1 MINKLGLNEERMLSV
16 EKIIV
21 NTKLNLLDE
30 EFLFNND
37 IFSLEYIR
45 QMHIFLFGDLYYERD
60 LTFRE
65 LSNEEIK
72 YIEVLLN
79 SIKQICINKY
89 DCVEILLETLV
100 RLWEL
105 QIFKDGNTRTL
116 LGYLS
121 ILNKAFILN
130 LDIDLNKEI
139 KSRAS
144 ELYVKNL
151 VNQKQLTKSK

>member
-1 MINKLGLNEERMLSV
+1 MKNKLWLNKEKLLSV
-16 EKIIV
+16 EKEIV
-21 NTKLNLLDE
+21 KIKLNLLDE

-37 IFSLEYIR
+37 IFTLEYIKEL
-45 QMHIFLFGDLYYERD
+45 HIFLFGDLYYEED

-65 LSNEEIK
+65 LSKEEIK
-72 YIEVLLN
+72 YIKNLFN
-79 SIKQICINKY
+79 SIKEACISDDN
-89 DCVEILLETLV
+89 VEMLLESLV
-100 RLWEL
+100 KFWEL

-139 KSRAS
+139 KSRPS
-144 ELYVKNL
+144 ELYDKK
-151 VNQKQLTKSK
+151 VNQKRLTKQK

>member
-1 MINKLGLNEERMLSV
+1 MKNKLWLNKEKLLSV
-16 EKIIV
+16 EKEIV
-21 NTKLNLLDE
+21 KIKLNLLDE

-37 IFSLEYIR
+37 IFTLEYIKEL
-45 QMHIFLFGDLYYERD
+45 HIFLFGDLYYEED

-65 LSNEEIK
+65 LSKEEIK
-72 YIEVLLN
+72 YIKHLFN
-79 SIKQICINKY
+79 SIEEICINNY
-89 DCVEILLETLV
+89 ECTEILLETLV
-100 RLWEL
+100 KLWEL

-139 KSRAS
+139 KSRPS
-144 ELYVKNL
+144 ELYDKK
-151 VNQKQLTKSK
+151 VNQKRLTKQK